1 MALALATLQTFTS
14 KMYNQEG
21 LNSLRHKWREFP
33 LFSYESNSN
42 YIEVKEMELVEIRQE
57 LEKMAKRLAAFRG
70 SL

>member
-1 MALALATLQTFTS
+1 M
-14 KMYNQEG
+14 ERV
-21 LNSLRHKWREFP
+21 SLVFIR
-33 LFSYESNSN
+33 SNSN

>member
-1 MALALATLQTFTS
+1 MAVLQTFIS

-21 LNSLRHKWREFP
+21 LNSLRNKWREFP